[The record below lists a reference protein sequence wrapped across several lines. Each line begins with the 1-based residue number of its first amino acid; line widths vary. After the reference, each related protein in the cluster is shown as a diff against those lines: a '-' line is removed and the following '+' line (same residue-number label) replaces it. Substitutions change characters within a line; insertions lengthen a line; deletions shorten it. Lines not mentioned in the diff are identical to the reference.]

1 MRLPAEVTII
11 SIIVWSVLLLAG
23 VEADSGSWLSY
34 TWGQAKH
41 AGREAGNALYK
52 GVKELACLQ
61 VRLYPGEYP
70 RNQESCVRWSAAA
83 RAGGQ
88 LTAASW
94 SSCWRG
100 SWWGSTSPTSWS
112 PGPCGATWPDTPT
125 ANLWS

>member
-61 VRLYPGEYP
+61 VRCT
-70 RNQESCVRWSAAA
+70 QENIWIIRSPVSRWSAAA

>member
-1 MRLPAEVTII
+1 MVTVKIPEVRCRMRLPAEVTTI
-11 SIIVWSVLLLAG
+11 SILTWSVLLLAG

-70 RNQESCVRWSAAA
+70 RNQEFCI
-83 RAGGQ
+83 
-88 LTAASW
+88 
-94 SSCWRG
+94 
-100 SWWGSTSPTSWS
+100 
-112 PGPCGATWPDTPT
+112 
-125 ANLWS
+125 